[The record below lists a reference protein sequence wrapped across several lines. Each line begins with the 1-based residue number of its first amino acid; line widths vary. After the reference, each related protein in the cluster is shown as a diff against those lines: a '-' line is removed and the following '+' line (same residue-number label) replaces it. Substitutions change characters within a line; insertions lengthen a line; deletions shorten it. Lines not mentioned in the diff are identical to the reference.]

1 MVQIMLEKSASQIPG
16 KKFYLLLYFSNFFLW
31 NYFFYSQ
38 SDYSKNEPLPFDL
51 WRVRYKIGQI
61 IAIPQIHSILHF
73 LNL

>member
-1 MVQIMLEKSASQIPG
+1 MVQIMLEKSVSQIPG
-16 KKFYLLLYFSNFFLW
+16 KEFYFCSIFLISSYGITFSSF
-31 NYFFYSQ
+31 
-38 SDYSKNEPLPFDL
+38 KVIIKKKPLPFDL